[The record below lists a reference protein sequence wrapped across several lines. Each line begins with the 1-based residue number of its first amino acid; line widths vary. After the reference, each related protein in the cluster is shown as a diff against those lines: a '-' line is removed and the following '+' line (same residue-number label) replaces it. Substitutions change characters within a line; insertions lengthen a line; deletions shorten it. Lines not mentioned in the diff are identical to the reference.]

1 MVGRKEEAYYFI
13 DCVREACLIIY
24 LCRNPRK
31 MGEGAL
37 QLSGG
42 GGAFQI
48 GDIFSLRCLLYI
60 QVKMLN

>member
-42 GGAFQI
+42 GEH
-48 GDIFSLRCLLYI
+48 SR
-60 QVKMLN
+60 